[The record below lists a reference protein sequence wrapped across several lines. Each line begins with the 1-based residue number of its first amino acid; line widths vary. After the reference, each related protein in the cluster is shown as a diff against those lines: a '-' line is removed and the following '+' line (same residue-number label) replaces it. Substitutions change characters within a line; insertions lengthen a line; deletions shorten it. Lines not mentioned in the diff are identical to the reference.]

1 MNNEQKN
8 ESQCFSKALADL
20 GSTQKLHFT
29 LENALNRDVPGV
41 ENSQSFLAHQALTEM
56 ISQNPTGDSR
66 QFPFLASNGVRITY
80 SLSPSS
86 EEFTAQLKALAEQ
99 HFPGITQPQA
109 VVGTG
114 STTSP
119 AFHPQ

>member
-29 LENALNRDVPGV
+29 LENALNREVPGV
-41 ENSQSFLAHQALTEM
+41 EYSQSYLAHQALSEM

-80 SLSPSS
+80 SLSPSN

-99 HFPGITQPQA
+99 HFRGITQPQA
-109 VVGTG
+109 AVVSGP
-114 STTSP
+114 STPS